1 MKTYIGVKIIQAEP
15 RPRGS
20 DLSPG
25 YEVHYPDGYS
35 SWSPKKTFE
44 QAYREVE
51 SGCMTFGLALEA
63 LKLGKKVARIGWN
76 GKCMWLSL
84 SGPYTWVEFDRLW
97 SKNNR
102 DWAEQ
107 QPTRGANVLPSI
119 TMKTA
124 DDKILM
130 GWLASQTDMLA
141 EDWVIVQ

>member
-1 MKTYIGVKIIQAEP
+1 VKTYIGVKIIQAEP

-63 LKLGKKVARIGWN
+63 LKLGRRVARVGWN
-76 GKCMWLSL
+76 GRGMWLAYSPGMTHL
-84 SGPYTWVEFDRLW
+84 SYEKFWA
-97 SKNNR
+97 SQNR
-102 DWAEQ
+102 NYAIELGGSA
-107 QPTRGANVLPSI
+107 TVLPCI

-124 DDKILM
+124 TGEILM
-130 GWLASQTDMLA
+130 GWLASQTDILA